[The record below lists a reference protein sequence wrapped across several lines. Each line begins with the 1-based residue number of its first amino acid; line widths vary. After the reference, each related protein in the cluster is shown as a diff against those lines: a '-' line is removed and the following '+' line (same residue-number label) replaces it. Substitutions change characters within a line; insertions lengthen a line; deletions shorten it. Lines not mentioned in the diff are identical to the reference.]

1 MVVCFYK
8 IYYIKIY
15 NKAIIYV
22 IELILTGKNLMQKP
36 LEMYFQGI

>member
-15 NKAIIYV
+15 NKATIYV